1 MNEQLLHLDIS
12 KRPDASQ
19 TVRIGQGD
27 IGGTTIVADIFDNDV
42 ALDLD
47 GTSVYFMARLPGG
60 HYYLRDENTTTSGNR
75 VTYVVDESHMA
86 AIAGYTDSAYFEV
99 RVGTNTVASTQRF
112 RIEVLRSALDGT
124 IPGESYDTAI
134 DEAIRNANEAA
145 DEAMEAAEEAREA
158 AQDILPLM
166 SATKRGGAKLGDGL
180 AIGSD
185 ERLSVVSMTNPEVD
199 AAVDGAFS
207 G

>member
-42 ALDLD
+42 ALDLES
-47 GTSVYFMARLPGG
+47 TSVYFMARLPGG

-112 RIEVLRSALDGT
+112 RIEVIRSALDGT
-124 IPGESYDTAI
+124 IPGESYDTAV
-134 DEAIRNANEAA
+134 EAAIRNANEAA
-145 DEAMEAAEEAREA
+145 DEAREA
-158 AQDILPLM
+158 AQEIIPLM
-166 SATKRGGAKLGDGL
+166 SATRRGGAKLGDGL

-185 ERLSVVSMTNPEVD
+185 ERLSVVAMTAAEVD
-199 AAVDGAFS
+199 TAVSGAFS

>member
-27 IGGTTIVADIFDNDV
+27 VGGTTIIAEIFDNDV
-42 ALDLD
+42 ALDLT
-47 GTSVYFMARLPGG
+47 GKSAYFMMRLPGG
-60 HYYLRDENTTTSGNR
+60 LYYMRDANTTVSGNR

-86 AIAGYTDSAYFEV
+86 SIAGYTDSAYFEV
-99 RVGTNTVASTQRF
+99 RVGTSTVASTQRF

-124 IPGESYDTAI
+124 VPGESYDTAVE
-134 DEAIRNANEAA
+134 EAIRNANEAA
-145 DEAMEAAEEAREA
+145 DEAREA
-158 AQDILPLM
+158 AQDIIPLM
-166 SATKRGGAKLGDGL
+166 STTKRGGAKLGSGL

-185 ERLSVVSMTNPEVD
+185 EKLSVIAMTNSEVD
-199 AAVDGAFS
+199 AAVNGAFS